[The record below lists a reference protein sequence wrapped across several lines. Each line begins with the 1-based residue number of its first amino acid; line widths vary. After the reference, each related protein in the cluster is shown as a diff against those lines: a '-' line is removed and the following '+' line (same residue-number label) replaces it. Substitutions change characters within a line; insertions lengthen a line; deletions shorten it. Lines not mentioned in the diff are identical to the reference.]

1 MTQEPRSATSER
13 PGVLLTLA
21 HLLERLDRSPLPV
34 DAHQY
39 RMVARRLSTA
49 LENALAEPGLQA
61 ILAASPS
68 AAEVYE
74 NLNYQY
80 AGLCR
85 SPLQAALDAELE
97 ATELLRRI
105 GNRARGERSPS

>member
-1 MTQEPRSATSER
+1 M
-13 PGVLLTLA
+13 LLTLA
-21 HLLERLDRSPLPV
+21 HLLERLDRSAKSV
-34 DAHQY
+34 DPDQY
-39 RMVARRLSTA
+39 RMVATRLATA
-49 LENALAEPGLQA
+49 LENAQADARLQA
-61 ILAASPS
+61 ILAALPS

-105 GNRARGERSPS
+105 GGKARGAERSSS